1 MNQLDKSNDHG
12 RNCFSNLYVKV
23 VADLEVRK
31 GVAAPS
37 GKTRSQILSR

>member
-23 VADLEVRK
+23 LFFMSKVRENWLK
-31 GVAAPS
+31 
-37 GKTRSQILSR
+37 I